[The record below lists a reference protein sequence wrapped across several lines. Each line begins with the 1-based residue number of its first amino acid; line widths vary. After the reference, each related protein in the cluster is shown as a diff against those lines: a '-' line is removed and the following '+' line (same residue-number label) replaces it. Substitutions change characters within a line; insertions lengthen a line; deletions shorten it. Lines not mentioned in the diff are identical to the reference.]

1 MRRAMIVGDSIP
13 VRRAAIVLT
22 ITNTRGARCGL
33 QRSAGKTSFWTP
45 PFAGAVLAAGAQ
57 SGTEVQRHLWYDQV

>member
-1 MRRAMIVGDSIP
+1 MRKAMIVGDSIP

-33 QRSAGKTSFWTP
+33 QR
-45 PFAGAVLAAGAQ
+45 
-57 SGTEVQRHLWYDQV
+57 HLWYDQV